1 MTAGP
6 KVGASLRRLTKRS
19 EFLRAARGTRAGR
32 SSFSLQAVDSAPEL
46 PGLGYTVTKKTGNSP
61 QRNRI
66 KRRLRAAAATCAGQF
81 KPQHDYV
88 LVGRREALAAPFASL
103 VRDLEQLLERVHTS
117 KPSRHRP
124 DGPRNPRP

>member
-6 KVGASLRRLTKRS
+6 EVGKSLRRLTKRS
-19 EFLRAARGTRAGR
+19 QFLRAARGNRAGR
-32 SSFSLQAVDSAPEL
+32 SSFSLQAIDGAAEL

-88 LVGRREALAAPFASL
+88 LVGRTEALTAPFAAL
-103 VRDLEQLLERVHTS
+103 VRDLEALLERVHTS